1 MDAEPY
7 ATVTRPEIPD
17 ARLTPFAQV
26 SVTLTQQ
33 EYIQLV
39 WDARYWK
46 TAHRRVLAR
55 LEQLTVDHQ
64 RARAQAALRE
74 TALQGELETAQAKIR
89 DLQKRLF
96 GRKSEHSAQGPKG
109 LTRDIPSSRSR
120 GQQPGT
126 PGHGRTLQ
134 AHLPAHEETVAIDSS
149 QCPSCGLGYADFP
162 GTEDSEVLEIEVQA
176 YRRVIHRRRYRKVC
190 SCPGV
195 PGLITALPPPRLI
208 PRGKY
213 GISVWVHLLLSK
225 FLYGQPT
232 HRVLQDLANSGL
244 TLSEGTVAGGLK
256 ALAPLFAPVE
266 EALVVHL
273 RSESHWHADETR
285 WMVFVDIEGKVG
297 HRWYLW
303 VFQSPSVIHYVLD
316 PTRSAD
322 VPIAELAEAQGGIV
336 SCDRYSAYK
345 KFVRLHTTF
354 VLAFCWAHQRR
365 DFLELANRYPDLS
378 PWAMTWVDAIA
389 DLYHQNGLRL
399 QADPDSVEYAAH
411 HARLQQAVHDL
422 ATRRDEALA
431 DPRLAFPAAQVL
443 HSMQNHWSGLTVFV
457 EHPWVPMDHN
467 VAERSVR
474 ISVVGRKNFTGSG
487 SAWSGQLAATMYS
500 LLMTVK
506 LWGINPRM
514 WLSAYLQA
522 CADNGNQ
529 PPSNL
534 GAFLPWTMEPARLAT
549 LRAGPAGPR
558 PDAASGA
565 HTQQTTHT
573 PTEGFNTS

>member
-46 TAHRRVLAR
+46 TAHRRALAR

-74 TALQGELETAQAKIR
+74 TALQGELKTAQAKIR

-96 GRKSEHSAQGPKG
+96 GRKSEHSAQGHKG

-134 AHLPAHEETVAIDSS
+134 AHLPAHEETIAIASP

-195 PGLITALPPPRLI
+195 PGLITARPPPRLI
-208 PRGKY
+208 PRGKF
-213 GISVWVHLLLSK
+213 GVSVWVSALLDK
-225 FLYGQPT
+225 FLYGRPS
-232 HRVLQDLANSGL
+232 HRLLQDLSHQGL
-244 TLSEGTVAGGLK
+244 TMSPGTLTGGLQ
-256 ALAPLFAPVE
+256 AIAPLFAPLDQ
-266 EALVVHL
+266 ALTHKL

-285 WMVFVDIEGKVG
+285 WAVFIERAGKVG

-303 VFQSPSVIHYVLD
+303 VFHSHSVVHIVLD
-316 PTRSAD
+316 ASRSTA
-322 VPIAELAEAQGGIV
+322 VVEAELAGVTHGII
-336 SCDRYSAYK
+336 SCDRYAAYK
-345 KFVRLHTTF
+345 KFARLHPGV
-354 VLAFCWAHQRR
+354 VLAFC
-365 DFLELANRYPDLS
+365 LS
-378 PWAMTWVDAIA
+378 PPETRFPGA
-389 DLYHQNGLRL
+389 G
-399 QADPDSVEYAAH
+399 
-411 HARLQQAVHDL
+411 QQLPRPVAVGD
-422 ATRRDEALA
+422 D
-431 DPRLAFPAAQVL
+431 VGGC
-443 HSMQNHWSGLTVFV
+443 HS
-457 EHPWVPMDHN
+457 
-467 VAERSVR
+467 RSVP
-474 ISVVGRKNFTGSG
+474 SEWAAPSG
-487 SAWSGQLAATMYS
+487 G
-500 LLMTVK
+500 
-506 LWGINPRM
+506 
-514 WLSAYLQA
+514 
-522 CADNGNQ
+522 
-529 PPSNL
+529 
-534 GAFLPWTMEPARLAT
+534 PWQRLVR
-549 LRAGPAGPR
+549 RAPR
-558 PDAASGA
+558 PL
-565 HTQQTTHT
+565 TTGRT
-573 PTEGFNTS
+573 